1 MSLSRFIGVITP
13 YLDGSLYGGFLYEL
27 NRIVI
32 ERGYRLLVMKTPKT
46 NSDYSI
52 PLATVHAAA
61 WIVFDYSLNEN
72 IVNELKRLNRPIVG
86 INHHSVH
93 YPSIH
98 FANEEGMEL
107 AIEHLFQHGHR
118 RIAFV
123 GNMMNLSTKK
133 RYSGYVNASERLG
146 IPLDPN
152 LLVVIGNDAQSGG
165 YHVADM
171 IVNGELDCTAVV
183 SNNDITAIALI
194 DRLKKEGYRIPED
207 IAVMGYDYNPLAEH
221 TEPAVSTV
229 KPPLADT
236 AKRSMDLL
244 EEGMAT
250 GLMQTEHI
258 RMQMTL
264 LPRGSCGCSH
274 ENANGSGDQ
283 GKLFHSYQLLNQ
295 SMSANRTIHYL
306 SYRDAT
312 KLNNLSWMH
321 SLQCIWG
328 CYGQWFNEPSER
340 GRMYVKH
347 YYTKDDIAVPTD
359 EIVCSPMEF
368 PPLHCIPKELLDDP
382 GNIISIHPVIPN
394 ERDWGVM
401 AMLHPID
408 ESWSY
413 FKSDTITYS
422 MHRLATAWE
431 KEDLLAQLRKTN
443 HMLEAVSKA
452 AMDAIFEWSVEEKRF
467 LWSERVNEFFQ
478 RPPVTDAD
486 LLSLV
491 HPEDRAAVQAALFDQ
506 AQMEQPIRLE
516 YRIKQPDGN
525 YLWVECN
532 GQIIR
537 ELEEQR
543 VRLIGSIRDISERK
557 GAEELLRRSE
567 KLSVIGQLAAGVAHE
582 IRNPLTCLKGFTQLL
597 KTRYQEKN
605 IPYIDIME
613 SELDRI
619 NFIVTE
625 FMSLAKP
632 HLSHFSLKDIAHII
646 TSVVSILETQAIL
659 TGVQIITRFES
670 ELPPILCEENQLKQL
685 FVNLL
690 KNAIEAMP
698 KGGNVYVDVALG
710 NANALRVQV
719 KDEGH
724 GISSEIIQK
733 VGEPFFTT
741 KEKGTGLGLMISHRI
756 VEAHGGTMNIGSSS
770 EGTVVEIMLPLY
782 MSSPNA
788 EASSSGFVYQ

>member
-13 YLDGSLYGGFLYEL
+13 YLDGSFYGGLLYEL
-27 NRIVI
+27 NRITI
-32 ERGYRLLVMKTPKT
+32 ERGYRLIVIKTPKT
-46 NSDYSI
+46 NNDYSI

-61 WIVFDYSLNEN
+61 WIVVDYPLNEC
-72 IVNELKRLNRPIVG
+72 IVNELKRLKRPIIG
-86 INHHSVH
+86 INHDSLH

-98 FANEEGMEL
+98 FANEKGMEM
-107 AIEHLFQHGHR
+107 AVEHLFQHGHR

-123 GNMMNLSTKK
+123 GNMMNRATNS
-133 RYSGYVNASERLG
+133 RYFGYANAFDRFG
-146 IPLDPN
+146 IKMDPN
-152 LLVVIGNDAQSGG
+152 LLVQIGTDAQAGG
-165 YHVADM
+165 HLVADL
-171 IVNGELDCTAVV
+171 IVSGELDCTAVV
-183 SNNDITAIALI
+183 SSNDITAIALI
-194 DRLKKEGYRIPED
+194 DRLQKDGYRIPED
-207 IAVMGYDYNPLAEH
+207 LAVMGYDNNPLSMH
-221 TEPAVSTV
+221 TKPAVSTI
-229 KPPLADT
+229 KPPLAE
-236 AKRSMDLL
+236 AARRSIDVL
-244 EEGMAT
+244 EKEMAT
-250 GLMQTEHI
+250 GRLQTD
-258 RMQMTL
+258 RVQMNMTL
-264 LPRGSCGCSH
+264 IARGSCGCHYEPESWD
-274 ENANGSGDQ
+274 GDQ
-283 GKLFHSYQLLNQ
+283 GKLFHPYQLLNQ

-306 SYRDAT
+306 SYRDAK

-328 CYGQWFNEPSER
+328 CYGQWFNESSARE
-340 GRMYVKH
+340 RMYVKH
-347 YYTKDDIAVPTD
+347 YYAKDELTAPTG
-359 EIVCSPMEF
+359 EIQCSPMEF
-368 PPLHCIPKELLDDP
+368 PPIHCIPEELLADP
-382 GNIISIHPVIPN
+382 TNIISIHPIIPN

-401 AMLHPID
+401 AMLHPVD

-422 MHRLATAWE
+422 LHRLATAWE

-443 HMLEAVSKA
+443 HLLETVSKA

-467 LWSERVNEFFQ
+467 LWSERANEFFQ
-478 RPPVTDAD
+478 CPPVTEAD
-486 LLSLV
+486 LLSFV
-491 HPEDRAAVQAALFDQ
+491 HMEDRAAVQAALFDQ
-506 AQMEQPIRLE
+506 TQMEQPVRLE

-532 GQIIR
+532 GQVIR
-537 ELEEQR
+537 DMEELR

-557 GAEELLRRSE
+557 SAEELLRRSE

-597 KTRYQEKN
+597 KTRYQEQF
-605 IPYIDIME
+605 PYIEVME

-632 HLSHFSLKDIAHII
+632 HLTHFSLKDIAQII

-659 TGVQIITRFES
+659 TGVHIVTQFETA
-670 ELPPILCEENQLKQL
+670 LPPILCEENQLKQL

-698 KGGNVYVDVALG
+698 QEGNVYVDVAL
-710 NANALRVQV
+710 ASSTALCIQI

-724 GISSEIIQK
+724 GIASEIIEK

-756 VEAHGGTMNIGSSS
+756 VEAHGGTMKIDSSGS
-770 EGTVVEIMLPLY
+770 GTIVEIILPLY
-782 MSSPNA
+782 GSSQLSESSP
-788 EASSSGFVYQ
+788 SLVYQ